1 MTYIIERRM
10 ENGNSPQRNDLEAR
24 RERRELL
31 QEIAQVQTLTASIA
45 ERMKRLRLLEEDV
58 ELASTI
64 VSSITARMRKLEDD
78 GNMT

>member
-1 MTYIIERRM
+1 M